1 MDAKVAMK
9 RRFSGVSWQHPAAQ
23 RAMPLIDGA
32 DRLVRNRRD
41 LGDIPAYSIRIR
53 GTGVSDEFGG
63 RKFVRT
69 GDLLTGSLVK
79 YAGLTMDSHVLE
91 IGSGAGRIP
100 YSLERK
106 MLSPGH
112 YTGLDVDRVSIDAC
126 RSSQTLTN
134 AGFTFIHADL
144 ESELYN
150 SLGRC
155 GTAASYCFPFDDE
168 TFDIVYL
175 ESVFTH
181 LTGEECANYAREI
194 LRVLKAGGRAV
205 VSGFLRD
212 LGTGDSPF
220 TFRHQVGEVFVEYLD
235 NPRKAVA
242 FDTETVASW
251 FDRPHSQRLR
261 GSWRGDAG
269 EYPNGQDW
277 LIMTK

>member
-1 MDAKVAMK
+1 MDVKAGIK
-9 RRFSGVSWQHPAAQ
+9 RRFSGVSWQHPVAQ

-32 DRLVRNRRD
+32 DRLVRIRRD
-41 LGDIPAYSIRIR
+41 LGHLPAYSIRIR
-53 GTGVSDEFGG
+53 GNGVSDEFGG

-69 GDLLTGSLVK
+69 GDYLTGSLVK
-79 YAGLTMDSHVLE
+79 YAGLTPKSRVLE

-100 YSLERK
+100 YSLK
-106 MLSPGH
+106 GILLSSGC
-112 YTGLDVDRVSIDAC
+112 YTGLDVDSVSVHAC
-126 RSSQTLTN
+126 QASQTLTS
-134 AGFTFIHADL
+134 AGFTFVHADL
-144 ESELYN
+144 HSDLYN
-150 SLGRC
+150 DGGSGNAATYSL
-155 GTAASYCFPFDDE
+155 PFDDG
-168 TFDIVYL
+168 TFDVVYL

-181 LTGEECANYAREI
+181 LTGEECANYAKEI

-220 TFRHQVGEVFVEYLD
+220 TFQHQVGEVYVEYSD

-242 FDTETVASW
+242 ADTETFGTW
-251 FDRPHSQRLR
+251 FGHPHSQRLR

-277 LIMTK
+277 LIFTK